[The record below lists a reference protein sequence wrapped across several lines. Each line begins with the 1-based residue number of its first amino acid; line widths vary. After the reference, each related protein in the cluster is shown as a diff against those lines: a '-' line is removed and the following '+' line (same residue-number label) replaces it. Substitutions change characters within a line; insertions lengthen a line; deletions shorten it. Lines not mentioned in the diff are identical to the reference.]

1 MKKHV
6 SRTREVAWFAGVFL
20 VVHFLFGVFFDQGAS
35 SYGPGEA
42 YRWSP
47 VLDQLFHSLIT
58 VAVATPIFLALMIV
72 HGKRKAKKERDA
84 GRERG

>member
-20 VVHFLFGVFFDQGAS
+20 VVHFLFGVFFEHGAS
-35 SYGPGEA
+35 VDAPEGA
-42 YRWSP
+42 YRRIP
-47 VLDQLFHSLIT
+47 VLDQLFRSLVT
-58 VAVATPIFLALMIV
+58 VAVAMPVYLFLMSV
-72 HGKRKAKKERDA
+72 YRKHKAKRHRDA